1 MKEQNLQTE
10 THLNQITFF
19 LNGKQITEYVPAG
32 ISTLDWLHTK
42 KQMFG
47 TKCSCNEGD
56 CGACTVVIAYPFEGI
71 ITYRAINSCLYP
83 AAKLHG
89 KHLITIEGL
98 GTPENLHP
106 IQQTLLKYHS
116 LQCGYCTPG
125 FVMSL
130 FALLAMNSHPDQETI
145 LAALEGNLCRCGT
158 YNSILKAAQ
167 ELSAKFSPS
176 EIVPEW
182 CRNTEQD
189 LYSFNETDT
198 MFFTKTDIP
207 QQVNCYLFP
216 KTMKHLFDFYA
227 EHPDANFIAGG
238 TDIMVQK
245 NIDRKVFP
253 VLIDITNLPELN
265 RLYLRQDGLHIGSAV
280 TYQQLY
286 ESGIV
291 KTDYPVLHKLLAQI
305 ASQQIRNLGTLG
317 GNIANAS
324 PVGDTLP
331 LLLVLDASLWLQS
344 DLEIRQIPLNDF
356 FVSYRKTALNKGEI
370 IKEIIIPPVKSNSY
384 IKFTK
389 TSKSKSV
396 DISSVITAVKIEYN
410 EDFIINAALALGGVS
425 ALPMLSQKFTEL
437 LTSKK
442 LSTINIDSVISEVEK
457 EFEPLTDIRGT
468 ALYRKKLIQNHILL
482 YFQELQKEEK

>member
-1 MKEQNLQTE
+1 MKEQNLPTE

-19 LNGKQITEYVPAG
+19 LNGKQTTEDVPAG

-56 CGACTVVIAYPFEGI
+56 CGACTVVIAYPLEGI
-71 ITYRAINSCLYP
+71 ITYKAINSCLYP

-106 IQQTLLKYHS
+106 IQQTLLKHHS
-116 LQCGYCTPG
+116 LQCGYCSPG
-125 FVMSL
+125 FGMSL
-130 FALLAMNSHPDQETI
+130 FALLAMNAHPDQETI

-158 YNSILKAAQ
+158 YNSILKATQ

-182 CRNTEQD
+182 CRKVEESLFQFKQKD
-189 LYSFNETDT
+189 AMLIA
-198 MFFTKTDIP
+198 KTDIP
-207 QQVNCYLFP
+207 QQVDCYLRP
-216 KTMKHLFDFYA
+216 ENLKQLFDFYA
-227 EHPDANFIAGG
+227 EHPDANIIAGG

-253 VLIDITNLPELN
+253 VLIDITNIPELN
-265 RLYLRQDGLHIGSAV
+265 RLYLRQEGLHIGSAV
-280 TYQQLY
+280 TYAQLL

-291 KTDYPVLHKLLAQI
+291 KSDYPVLHKLLAQI

-331 LLLVLDASLWLQS
+331 LLLVLGTSLWLQS
-344 DLEIRQIPLNDF
+344 ALEIRQIPLNDF

-370 IKEIIIPPVKSNSY
+370 IKEIIIPRLSKDNLVRTIKSA
-384 IKFTK
+384 KRQ
-389 TSKSKSV
+389 SV
-396 DISSVITAVKIEYN
+396 DISSVISAVNVEYK
-410 EDFIINAALALGGVS
+410 EDVIINAALALGGVS

-437 LTSKK
+437 LTGKK
-442 LSTINIDSVISEVEK
+442 LSSINIDAVISEVEK

>member
-32 ISTLDWLHTK
+32 ISTLDWLHAK

-106 IQQTLLKYHS
+106 IQPTLLKYHS

-216 KTMKHLFDFYA
+216 KTMKHF
-227 EHPDANFIAGG
+227 
-238 TDIMVQK
+238 
-245 NIDRKVFP
+245 
-253 VLIDITNLPELN
+253 LIFMLSILMLI
-265 RLYLRQDGLHIGSAV
+265 L
-280 TYQQLY
+280 
-286 ESGIV
+286 
-291 KTDYPVLHKLLAQI
+291 LLAEQI
-305 ASQQIRNLGTLG
+305 
-317 GNIANAS
+317 
-324 PVGDTLP
+324 
-331 LLLVLDASLWLQS
+331 
-344 DLEIRQIPLNDF
+344 
-356 FVSYRKTALNKGEI
+356 
-370 IKEIIIPPVKSNSY
+370 
-384 IKFTK
+384 
-389 TSKSKSV
+389 
-396 DISSVITAVKIEYN
+396 
-410 EDFIINAALALGGVS
+410 
-425 ALPMLSQKFTEL
+425 
-437 LTSKK
+437 
-442 LSTINIDSVISEVEK
+442 
-457 EFEPLTDIRGT
+457 
-468 ALYRKKLIQNHILL
+468 
-482 YFQELQKEEK
+482 